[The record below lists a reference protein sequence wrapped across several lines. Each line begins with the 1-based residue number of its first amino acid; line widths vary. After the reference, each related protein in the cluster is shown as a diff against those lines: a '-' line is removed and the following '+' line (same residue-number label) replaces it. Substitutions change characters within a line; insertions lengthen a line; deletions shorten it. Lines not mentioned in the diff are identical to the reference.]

1 MNRDK
6 KIIEKLPDELK
17 SNSFWRESHI
27 KRPTTFGSEART
39 FREVIE
45 DDPYK
50 IEKELHTW
58 KHVDEHRSNH
68 ARLQITTTWGHLKVT
83 APSSAK
89 YDPDHEKLSKRESF
103 PSITI
108 ATKPQDTE
116 YYETMKYM
124 KTLRAMSPSNSNN
137 KDTTTKLRKQQTRP
151 KSSKLKTGGEF
162 KNINVDDMRKSLL
175 PGPGTYELDMDNELK
190 FSKSPR
196 AVLPRRNPVGH
207 ARPRLNFESLE
218 LVTHDNVMYKGS
230 YYSEKDPTLKSSL
243 KFSLGAR
250 RPLLG
255 QREFPTAGP
264 GDYDDFSYYR
274 VGGPSLTSSVS
285 TLKPRK
291 TSPLIIGKN
300 EGRPVQ
306 SFPRRNM
313 ISGKPL

>member
-1 MNRDK
+1 M
-6 KIIEKLPDELK
+6 I
-17 SNSFWRESHI
+17 
-27 KRPTTFGSEART
+27 
-39 FREVIE
+39 
-45 DDPYK
+45 
-50 IEKELHTW
+50 
-58 KHVDEHRSNH
+58 
-68 ARLQITTTWGHLKVT
+68 
-83 APSSAK
+83 
-89 YDPDHEKLSKRESF
+89 LSLSCK
-103 PSITI
+103 
-108 ATKPQDTE
+108 A
-116 YYETMKYM
+116 
-124 KTLRAMSPSNSNN
+124 
-137 KDTTTKLRKQQTRP
+137 
-151 KSSKLKTGGEF
+151 
-162 KNINVDDMRKSLL
+162 LL
-175 PGPGTYELDMDNELK
+175 PGPGSYELDMDNELK

-218 LVTHDNVMYKGS
+218 LVTTDNVMYKGKELPTHLHPTSISYHSTPRPLLGS

-264 GDYDDFSYYR
+264 GDYDDFGYYR